1 MHKNISILDCTLRDG
16 GFALEDAEANNTKTK
31 LFNKN
36 LSLKFLNEIKNS
48 KIEIIE
54 VGAVEISKED
64 KKKFNIYKSIESL
77 SKIIPKNSSKNMYAA
92 MFRGPDIPEELI
104 PKWQSSLCKNVRV
117 IIRYSEIKK
126 SLDFCGMLSKK
137 GYNVFVQP
145 MVTSRYKYHQIKSL
159 INACNKFK
167 LYALYI
173 VDSYGLMKQE
183 DVLRYFKIFNN
194 GLKSNIK
201 IGFHGHNNM
210 NMAFSNAIALISE
223 NSKRSIIIDSSIMG
237 MGQGAG
243 NLQTELL
250 TNYLNY
256 KKKYKYKHILEACE
270 IIEKFLDN
278 NLWGYSVKNLIPAIN
293 NTAYKYSSYFKK
305 KYNFT
310 YSQINQILGNIPK
323 KIKDQFTT
331 KNAQKLLNTLK
342 K

>member
-126 SLDFCGMLSKK
+126 SLDFCGMLAKK
-137 GYNVFVQP
+137 AIMYL
-145 MVTSRYKYHQIKSL
+145 YSL
-159 INACNKFK
+159 
-167 LYALYI
+167 
-173 VDSYGLMKQE
+173 
-183 DVLRYFKIFNN
+183 
-194 GLKSNIK
+194 
-201 IGFHGHNNM
+201 
-210 NMAFSNAIALISE
+210 
-223 NSKRSIIIDSSIMG
+223 
-237 MGQGAG
+237 
-243 NLQTELL
+243 
-250 TNYLNY
+250 
-256 KKKYKYKHILEACE
+256 
-270 IIEKFLDN
+270 
-278 NLWGYSVKNLIPAIN
+278 W
-293 NTAYKYSSYFKK
+293 
-305 KYNFT
+305 
-310 YSQINQILGNIPK
+310 
-323 KIKDQFTT
+323 
-331 KNAQKLLNTLK
+331 
-342 K
+342 